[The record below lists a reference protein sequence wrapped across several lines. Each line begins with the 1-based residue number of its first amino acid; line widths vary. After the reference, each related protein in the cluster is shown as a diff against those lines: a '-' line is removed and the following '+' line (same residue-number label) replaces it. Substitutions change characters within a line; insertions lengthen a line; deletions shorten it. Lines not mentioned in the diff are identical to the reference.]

1 MSNSSL
7 VSYTKLSPCNSGKR
21 TMPIDRITPHVV
33 VGQLSVETIGACFD
47 HASAQASCNYGIGTD
62 GRVML
67 CVPENQRSWCSSSSA
82 NDQRAVTIECASNK
96 TNPYAINDKVYNKL
110 IELCVDICKRNGKTK
125 LLWLGGK
132 GSTSAD
138 KAACENYKPK
148 SDEMILTAHRF
159 YANKACPGDYI
170 YNRLGTIATEVTKRL
185 GGAVEEIKYKV
196 RLTWTN
202 ESSQK
207 GAFIYLDKAKECADD
222 NPGYTVFD
230 LTGKALYTSKGLP
243 SVDAAI
249 ANQTKAKSLALLAT
263 LPDYKGLPASKEDY
277 INKVA
282 EIAVKLYPYTRFLP
296 SVVIAQAFL
305 ENGGGVA
312 SDAIELTKR
321 SNLIGQ
327 KAELL
332 NNTWQDQTV
341 WDGTKFNKRTPEV
354 YGGVPT
360 TITAAFRV
368 FPNYAYSILD
378 YEMFITHAKLTATK
392 YKYRDVI
399 GMTDPQKMI
408 TEIGRRGYAT
418 GPTYPTSIMRVINQY
433 DLTKYD
439 KIAIKA
445 LQEGS
450 EASIPVDPVPTPSPT
465 PQPKPTPKPAVG
477 GKTVYYRV
485 QVGVFSNAPTR
496 DVLIDSIKFKLD
508 LNCFYEN
515 IGGKYYVYCGSYENK
530 ETANQR
536 VVALKSKGFDAF
548 VKEVSI

>member
-1 MSNSSL
+1 MQLHTIGTAQNSGSALASYWNQGGVQACVHYCIDAETPGLVYQFLPDDRRGWADAGFGNNNLIAVELMESDYMKYTGGANYVITNEEKFKADVTRAYNTAVEFFAMKCKQYGWDPLEKMSNGLYRVSSH
-7 VSYTKLSPCNSGKR
+7 
-21 TMPIDRITPHVV
+21 D
-33 VGQLSVETIGACFD
+33 E
-47 HASAQASCNYGIGTD
+47 
-62 GRVML
+62 GRRL
-67 CVPENQRSWCSSSSA
+67 GLSSA
-82 NDQRAVTIECASNK
+82 HVDPIHIWNRYGWSMDKFRADVAK
-96 TNPYAINDKVYNKL
+96 AMGG
-110 IELCVDICKRNGKTK
+110 DIPIIDN
-125 LLWLGGK
+125 
-132 GSTSAD
+132 
-138 KAACENYKPK
+138 
-148 SDEMILTAHRF
+148 
-159 YANKACPGDYI
+159 
-170 YNRLGTIATEVTKRL
+170 
-185 GGAVEEIKYKV
+185 EIKYKV
-196 RLTWTN
+196 RATWAN
-202 ESSQK
+202 EASQK
-207 GAFIYLDKAKECADD
+207 GAFIYLDQAKECADA

-263 LPDYKGLPASKEDY
+263 LPNYKGLPASKEDY

-341 WDGTKFNKRTPEV
+341 WDGTKFNKKTPEV

-465 PQPKPTPKPAVG
+465 PQPKPTPTPAVG
-477 GKTVYYRV
+477 GKTAYYRV

-496 DVLIDSIKFKLD
+496 DILIDNIKFKLG
-508 LNCFYEN
+508 LSCFYEN
-515 IGGKYYVYCGSYENK
+515 IGGRYYVYCGSYENK